1 MSIRKSFLLLLVGLL
16 LAGCGTASPTAT
28 GTGPKVVATTTFL
41 ADIAQNVAGDRLQV
55 ESLLPYGADPHS
67 YQPIPQ
73 DVAKVANSDLLITNG
88 VNYEHFLTTVLENA
102 GGKRTIIEASA
113 GLKVLD
119 ANGGQAGDPH
129 LWMDPNNVIGYVN
142 NIRDGLTK
150 IDPAGADVYASNAQ
164 AYIAKLQA
172 LDSWIK
178 EQVATIPAGRRLLV
192 TNHENLGY
200 FANRYGFKI
209 VGTVIPGFSSEAAP
223 SAQQM
228 AALIDQIKASG
239 VPAVF
244 LDTTDSNTLADQVAS
259 DAHVTV
265 VTDLHIESLT
275 DGPPAGTYIDMMKY
289 DVTKIVEALK

>member
-1 MSIRKSFLLLLVGLL
+1 MSIRKSLLLLLVGLL
-16 LAGCGTASPTAT
+16 LASCGTALPTTT

-55 ESLLPYGADPHS
+55 ESLLPNGADPHS

-129 LWMDPNNVIGYVN
+129 LWMDPTNVIGYVN
-142 NIRDGLTK
+142 NIRDGLAK

-164 AYIAKLQA
+164 AYIAKLQT

-244 LDTTDSNTLADQVAS
+244 LDTTDSNTLADQVAA

-265 VTDLHIESLT
+265 VTNLHIESLT
-275 DGPPAGTYIDMMKY
+275 NGPPAGTYIDMMKD
-289 DVTKIVEALK
+289 DVTIIVEALK